1 MRRKL
6 LQVLDA
12 EIVCRML
19 FGCTLWIGCVSPTL
33 GAHYYVS
40 NSGDDNNSGTTSP
53 DAWRSIEKINGFVFA
68 PGDVVHFE
76 RGATWRG
83 QLVPHSGSQKG
94 HVTYTSYGEGP
105 KPLLLGSVEKNAPDD
120 WKEVGENIWSA
131 APFAVDVGSIIFNDG
146 AVCGFKVWEPAD
158 LDEPNKFWYDRENKV
173 VKLYSSRNPAELY
186 DDVQCALKRH
196 IINQSGRSYV
206 IYDGLHLAY
215 GAAHGIG
222 GGGTHHIIVRNCDLC
237 FIGGGCQYSKK
248 TAHGFRHVRYGNGIE
263 FWDSAH
269 DNLVEK
275 CRIWDIYDAG
285 VTNQGGSKN
294 QQYNIVYK
302 NNTIWNCEYSFEY
315 WNRPETSITHDIY
328 FEHNVCFNAGGG
340 WSHGQP
346 YNRGMH
352 LAFFENSARTSRF
365 YVRNNVFHRAEA
377 SAIVIRA
384 EGWNG
389 LEDLVLE
396 NNVYY
401 QPADKALVGW
411 GHWRDGKSYSAQEF
425 DAYKKAT
432 GKDASSRLVTLRRLV
447 TDPVEMELHVDDTQE
462 LKVTGQYSDNVTI
475 DVTQFSSY
483 VSSDPTVA
491 SVDSKGT
498 TKGLRPGKAQITVTF
513 EGLTATVSA
522 TVGR

>member
-1 MRRKL
+1 MQTLRL
-6 LQVLDA
+6 SCAFWLA
-12 EIVCRML
+12 CTSSL
-19 FGCTLWIGCVSPTL
+19 FGAS
-33 GAHYYVS
+33 YYVS
-40 NSGDDNNSGTTSP
+40 NSGDDRNAGTAP
-53 DAWRSIEKINGFVFA
+53 AAAWCSIEKINGFALA

-76 RGATWRG
+76 RGGVWRG

-105 KPLLLGSVEKNAPDD
+105 KPQLLGSVEKNAPDD
-120 WKEVGENIWSA
+120 WKEVGENVWSA

-158 LDEPNKFWYDRENKV
+158 LDEQNKFWYD
-173 VKLYSSRNPAELY
+173 VKTKAVRVYSSQNPAQRY
-186 DDVQCALKRH
+186 DDVECALKRH

-237 FIGGGCQYSKK
+237 FIGGGCQYTKK
-248 TAHGFRHVRYGNGIE
+248 TAHGFHHVRYGNGIE

-285 VTNQGGSKN
+285 LTNQGGSKN
-294 QQYNIVYK
+294 QQYNIVYR
-302 NNTIWNCEYSFEY
+302 NNVIWNCEYSFEY
-315 WNRPETSITHDIY
+315 WNRPETSTTHDIY
-328 FEHNVCFNAGGG
+328 FENNVCFNAGRG

-346 YNRGMH
+346 YNRGLH
-352 LAFFENSARTSRF
+352 LAFFHNTAQTSKF
-365 YVRNNVFHRAEA
+365 YVRNNVFHRAES
-377 SAIVIRA
+377 SAIVVQFKA
-384 EGWNG
+384 TEWNG
-389 LEDLVLE
+389 VENLVLE

-401 QPADKALVGW
+401 QPPDKTLVWW
-411 GHWRDGKSYSAQEF
+411 GHWRDGKSFSPNEF

-447 TDPVEMELHVDDTQE
+447 VEPAGMELRVDDTRR
-462 LKVTGQYSDNVTI
+462 LGVTGQYSEDVTI
-475 DVTQFSSY
+475 DVTQFSTY

-491 SVDSKGT
+491 SVDSGGT
-498 TKGLRPGKAQITVTF
+498 TKGLRPGKARITVTF
-513 EGLTATVSA
+513 EGLTATASV